1 MSHLPRERDFDVL
14 IFGASGYTGERVAR
28 TLSKWSMPGGA
39 WATVRWAI
47 AGRSQKKLDGMLGG
61 LASPPTGVVIA
72 DTSDEASLR
81 AMSARTHV
89 LMNATGPYRFYGEAV
104 VSACIATTT
113 DYCDLC
119 GEPEFIDRCQ
129 LKHSDAARTAGVLV
143 VHACAFDSVPADL
156 GTLFTAMQF
165 PPPALCAHADMYHV
179 VSVEGN
185 PPGASGHATTFRAA
199 VHGFGGAGETRAQ
212 RKAPAR
218 RDRVEALQGQHV
230 PPPTSLAPPRRCSPS
245 SKRRRRG
252 ARGRRR
258 RSARSSRWRL
268 DRRGKRRAPARH
280 CDGIVCLTNTNCAWQ
295 EGAPAAVSQPV
306 RHPSSHGAH
315 ALAEDTAA
323 LLVNLA
329 DGCEQH

>member
-179 VSVEGN
+179 VSVEGS

-230 PPPTSLAPPRRCSPS
+230 APAPPRHVPAPLRRCSPS

-268 DRRGKRRAPARH
+268 GQRGKRRAPARH
-280 CDGIVCLTNTNCAWQ
+280 CERDRVPN
-295 EGAPAAVSQPV
+295 
-306 RHPSSHGAH
+306 
-315 ALAEDTAA
+315 
-323 LLVNLA
+323 
-329 DGCEQH
+329 QH

>member
-280 CDGIVCLTNTNCAWQ
+280 
-295 EGAPAAVSQPV
+295 
-306 RHPSSHGAH
+306 
-315 ALAEDTAA
+315 
-323 LLVNLA
+323 
-329 DGCEQH
+329 